1 MNPAPSS
8 PESIATDTG
17 PDIDWE
23 RLRTPLDYR
32 RHRVFL
38 TAEWRHLVLFQY
50 AVDPALLTPL
60 VPHGTTLDTLHGQ
73 ALVSLVAFRFRHTHL
88 RGLPIPLHT
97 DFPEVNLR
105 FYVRRAAPDG
115 TVQRGVVFIRE
126 IVPKPA
132 ITWVA
137 NTLYGENYATFPMAC
152 STTPLPDPPETA
164 VEAEYHWG
172 HRAPSR
178 RHAATVRAVA
188 SGPVHPIAPDSDA
201 WWVTQHFHGFA
212 KHKSG
217 GTTHYQVAHPSWRCW
232 PVADAQ
238 FEGDVSG
245 LYGPQWQEMLRQT
258 PVSVYFAEGSKIAV
272 LDGERLR

>member
-1 MNPAPSS
+1 MHPSANS
-8 PESIATDTG
+8 AEDIETG
-17 PDIDWE
+17 PNIAWE
-23 RLRTPLDYR
+23 SLRTPLDYR
-32 RHRVFL
+32 HHRVFL
-38 TAEWRHLVLFQY
+38 TAEWRHLVLLQY
-50 AVDPALLTPL
+50 AVDPDLLTPM
-60 VPHGTTLDTLHGQ
+60 VPGGTTLDTLHGKT
-73 ALVSLVAFRFRHTHL
+73 LVSLVAFRFRHTHL

-105 FYVRRAAPDG
+105 FYVQRVAPDG
-115 TVQRGVVFIRE
+115 SRQRGVVFIRE

-137 NTLYGENYATFPMAC
+137 NTLYGENYATFPMGC
-152 STTPLPDPPETA
+152 QTTLLPDRPEIPA
-164 VEAEYHWG
+164 KAEYHWG
-172 HRAPSR
+172 HRTASR
-178 RHAATVRAVA
+178 PFAASVRAVA
-188 SGPVHPIAPDSDA
+188 SGPAQPIDPGSDA

-232 PVADAQ
+232 PVADSQ
-238 FEGDVSG
+238 FEGDVSA

-272 LDGERLR
+272 LDGERLP